1 MCNLFSWI
9 EDKNGKI
16 WFNTDEDIEIAKMA
30 FVDGIGHGAI
40 EQIWKVSG
48 QHKESLTK
56 VPLEL
61 ADAVNRSKCVKMAE
75 AGRAK
80 GIHYNSKGEIDA
92 PWWPTALIEEARTL
106 KYFDNHAEPLP
117 EWKLFDTRRDA
128 REAARDAPLEAAW
141 EGAWNVAWE
150 AAREAAREADWGA
163 AEITAEAAAWDAALK
178 AAWDAAL
185 KAARGAAR
193 EAARGAAWGA
203 ALEDARGAAGEA
215 ARDAALLACC
225 YVAFYNKPRN
235 KHLRHAKKRWE
246 VYQRGYGCYYD
257 IGGVLYCYKRP

>member
-117 EWKLFDTRRDA
+117 EWKLFATRRAAEDA
-128 REAARDAPLEAAW
+128 WDATREAAVAAGDAAEKSAWNAAWNAALDAARKAALEAAL
-141 EGAWNVAWE
+141 E
-150 AAREAAREADWGA
+150 AARGAAR
-163 AEITAEAAAWDAALK
+163 K
-178 AAWDAAL
+178 AAWDAA
-185 KAARGAAR
+185 
-193 EAARGAAWGA
+193 WGA
-203 ALEDARGAAGEA
+203 AG
-215 ARDAALLACC
+215 DAALLACC
-225 YVAFYNKPRN
+225 QVAFYNKPRN
-235 KHLRHAKKRWE
+235 KHLRHAKKRRE
-246 VYQRGYGCYYD
+246 VWQRGYGCLCD
-257 IGGVLYCYKRP
+257 VDGVLYCYKRP

>member
-16 WFNTDEDIEIAKMA
+16 WFNTDEDIEIAEMS

-40 EQIWKVSG
+40 EQIWKISG
-48 QHKESLTK
+48 ENKESLTK

-61 ADAVNRSKCVKMAE
+61 ADAVNRGKCVKMAE

-128 REAARDAPLEAAW
+128 KEATRD
-141 EGAWNVAWE
+141 
-150 AAREAAREADWGA
+150 AAREATWGA
-163 AEITAEAAAWDAALK
+163 TWD
-178 AAWDAAL
+178 
-185 KAARGAAR
+185 AARGAAR
-193 EAARGAAWGA
+193 NAAW
-203 ALEDARGAAGEA
+203 DA
-215 ARDAALLACC
+215 ARDAAWDAAREATQDAAWDVALLARCQ
-225 YVAFYNKPRN
+225 VAFYNKPRN

-246 VYQRGYGCYYD
+246 VWQRGYGCCCD
-257 IGGVLYCYKRP
+257 VGGVLYCYKRP